1 MKFKI
6 VILFLLIYNFT
17 ISSSIFDKAKWEFQ
31 GKRNNINL
39 FKTKDRFYKVE
50 TTLNCNNIEDII
62 LFLTTRDYYLKIFPN
77 TIEYKKIKKMRE
89 NKYLIYEIISFA
101 PFKNRDCYFELEV
114 NNNDNNDEY
123 TIEWNPVNE
132 DINNL
137 IIFDSDH
144 IHVEEVYGRWIIKK
158 IKKDKIYISMEFY
171 NNFKFNVPDGILLNF
186 EKEESFK
193 ILKNLKIFL
202 NKEKK
207 IITDE

>member
-6 VILFLLIYNFT
+6 IVLFLLIYDFT
-17 ISSSIFDKAKWEFQ
+17 IYSSMFDKAKWEFQ

-39 FKTKDRFYKVE
+39 FRTKDRFYKVE
-50 TTLNCNNIEDII
+50 TTMDYNDIEDIV
-62 LFLTTRDYYLKIFPN
+62 LFLTTRDYYLRIFPN
-77 TIEYKKIKKMRE
+77 TVEYKKVKKMRE

-101 PFKNRDCYFELEV
+101 PFKNRDCFFELEV
-114 NNNDNNDEY
+114 NNNSDEI

-132 DINNL
+132 YIDDM
-137 IIFDSDH
+137 IIYNSEH

-158 IKKDKIYISMEFY
+158 IKKNKIYISMEFY
-171 NNFKFNVPDGILLNF
+171 NNFKFNVPDGVMLNL

-202 NKEKK
+202 EKEKK
-207 IITDE
+207 INIDD